1 MPRSKKL
8 GHVTIASVALN
19 FGLVAFLLL
28 SKPRGSPVEGPGPI
42 PPHAAYPKGS
52 DTIQSASRPVP
63 DSTDTAIAIDWKTRL
78 QQGDIPRHVLV
89 AAIQADFHAN
99 WDRREDD
106 LRKQYTDGK
115 IEVGDLALFSLDRE
129 IALEATIREALG
141 ERAFRE
147 WDGKRKIF
155 DIDTGALALG
165 DDEANK
171 LHSLRASTTERLRAL
186 ERAKLKNEIGP
197 ADYDERHELAQADY
211 EQALKDL
218 IGSQRFNDAR
228 GSGLPAYLRRDL
240 RGLGISEAQL
250 AQIQN
255 VEGTFGEGRADLH
268 AAANSGAI
276 DNVKLDQ
283 ENDALNQLR
292 DEQLHQILGEE
303 AYSLYRRQ
311 QDPRYQTMND
321 FANTWQLT
329 RQDVENVFQL
339 FLANDTETRRIKLAD
354 YAAGIPPD
362 ETEKKVSALQAKFHE
377 SINQTLSPEQLEKL
391 RRNGIIA
398 L

>member
-1 MPRSKKL
+1 MPRSKKI

-19 FGLVAFLLL
+19 FGLVAFLLF
-28 SKPRGSPVEGPGPI
+28 SKPRGSPVEGPVPI
-42 PPHAAYPKGS
+42 PPHAAYPRGS

-63 DSTDTAIAIDWKTRL
+63 DSTDTAIVIDWKTRL

-99 WDRREDD
+99 WDRREND

-218 IGSQRFNDAR
+218 IGSQRFNEAR

-255 VEGTFGEGRADLH
+255 VEETFGEGRADLH
-268 AAANSGAI
+268 AAANSGTI

-339 FLANDTETRRIKLAD
+339 FLANETETRRIKLAD

-362 ETEKKVSALQAKFHE
+362 ETEKKVSALHAKFNE
-377 SINQTLSPEQLEKL
+377 SINRTLSPEQVEKL